1 MAGKNERQMLF
12 DLRGGRRGKIVKVV
26 YAVLAVLMGL
36 SLFLVVG
43 GFNLAELFNSSSSSG
58 EAAKAYEE
66 QAERIEVK
74 LQKDPGEPELLKSL
88 TRAQINAGNAQVTVE
103 PSGERQVS
111 ADAAQEYQKAYQSW
125 SEYQKAAEE
134 PDAGLALLVAP
145 MLLQL
150 AELATSYAQAD
161 IRIES
166 ASEAQQ
172 LVAEQRPSVNAWT
185 TLAFYAYFTNPKLAE
200 EARAEAVKLAPNK
213 EQREAI
219 EKQLDGFKK
228 NADRYRGEKAKSE
241 KAEKEAAKSGGT
253 GETGG
258 TAPAPSGENPLGG
271 LGGGLGE

>member
-1 MAGKNERQMLF
+1 MLF

-43 GFNLAELFNSSSSSG
+43 GFNLAELFNSNSSSG

-74 LQKDPGEPELLKSL
+74 LEKDPGEPKLLGSL

-103 PSGERQVS
+103 PSGARQVS
-111 ADAAQEYQKAYQSW
+111 TEAGQEYQKAYQSW
-125 SEYQKAAEE
+125 SEYLKATKE
-134 PDAGLALLVAP
+134 PEAGLALLVAP
-145 MLLQL
+145 MLFQL
-150 AELATSYAQAD
+150 AELSTSYPQAD
-161 IRIES
+161 TRVES

-172 LVAEQRPSVNAWT
+172 IVADQRPSVNAWT
-185 TLAFYAYFTNPKLAE
+185 TLAFYSYFTNPKRAE
-200 EARAEAVKLAPNK
+200 EARAEALKLAPK
-213 EQREAI
+213 GQREEI
-219 EKQLDGFKK
+219 EKQLDEFKK
-228 NADRYRGEKAKSE
+228 NAGSYRGEKAKAE
-241 KAEKEAAKSGGT
+241 KAEKEAAEAGGT

-258 TAPAPSGENPLGG
+258 TAPAPGGENPLGG

>member
-1 MAGKNERQMLF
+1 MLF
-12 DLRGGRRGKIVKVV
+12 DLRGGHRGKVVKVV

-43 GFNLAELFNSSSSSG
+43 GFNLAELFNSNGGSG

-66 QAERIEVK
+66 EAERIEVK
-74 LQKDPGEPELLKSL
+74 LKKDPSDPALLRTL

-125 SEYQKAAEE
+125 SEYLEATEE

-150 AELATSYAQAD
+150 AELSTSYPQAD
-161 IRIES
+161 SKVEA

-172 LVAEQRPSVNAWT
+172 IVAEDQPSVNAWT
-185 TLAFYAYFTNPKLAE
+185 TLAFYSYFTDPELAE
-200 EARAEAVKLAPNK
+200 KARAEAKKLAATK
-213 EQREAI
+213 SEREAI
-219 EKQLDGFKK
+219 DKQLDAFKK
-228 NADRYRGEKAKSE
+228 NADRYRQEKAKAE
-241 KAEKEAAKSGGT
+241 KAEKEAAKAGAGAGESGL
-253 GETGG
+253 
-258 TAPAPSGENPLGG
+258 APGENPLGG